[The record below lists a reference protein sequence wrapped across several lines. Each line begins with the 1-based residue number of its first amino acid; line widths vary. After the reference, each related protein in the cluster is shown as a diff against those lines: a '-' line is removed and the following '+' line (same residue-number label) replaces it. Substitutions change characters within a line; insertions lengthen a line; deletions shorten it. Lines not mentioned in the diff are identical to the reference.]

1 MYKIFINKVRFDIT
15 LNLSFKVNKKT
26 ITMDTEEKLEP
37 GAMQEQ
43 AQLVETPEVG
53 MKRHPLYDRMQSSYP
68 DRDYSAGDD
77 EYLNAANDHIT
88 NLEDYK
94 TRNDE
99 AVNKIVQAIESE
111 PALGALIRDV
121 MKGASLREA
130 IARNVDIEGL
140 TAMEGDPD
148 YDGWSK
154 AKQERMDRMKA
165 DQEYTNKLNTNREA
179 SMKEIEAFAQD
190 ENIPMEEAAK
200 VLEEANSM
208 LTDIYQG
215 NITRKYLKIL
225 RDGIMAQADIE
236 AARTEGEIAGKNAQ
250 IEEKIKKTKTGMG
263 DGMPDLV
270 GAATEPAAASQKQ
283 SSPFDDI
290 FERNKQREEFFNRS

>member
-1 MYKIFINKVRFDIT
+1 
-15 LNLSFKVNKKT
+15 
-26 ITMDTEEKLEP
+26 MDTEEKMDE
-37 GAMQEQ
+37 ASTMQEQ
-43 AQLVETPEVG
+43 AQSVETPEVG

-77 EYLNAANDHIT
+77 EYLNAADEHIT

-94 TRNDE
+94 TRNEE
-99 AVNKIVQAIESE
+99 AVNKIMQAIESE
-111 PALGALIRDV
+111 PALGAVLRDV

-130 IARNVDIEGL
+130 VARNVDIEGL

-148 YDGWSK
+148 YEGWSK

-165 DQEYTNKLNTNREA
+165 DQEYTNKINTNREA

-208 LTDIYQG
+208 LTDIYEG

-225 RDGIMAQADIE
+225 RDGIMAQTDIE
-236 AARTEGEIAGKNAQ
+236 AARSEGEIAGRNAQ
-250 IEEKIKKTKTGMG
+250 IEEKVKKTKTGMG

-270 GAATEPAAASQKQ
+270 GTATEPVQQ
-283 SSPFDDI
+283 SKPKGFLDDAI
-290 FERNKQREEFFNRS
+290 EKQRKRENALG